1 MKLNL
6 DKVQDA
12 KNVCDLFVGD
22 KPKEALDKIGRTVH
36 KSYEIDEQSRKKWMT
51 KQQDATDLAL
61 QLIEE
66 KTTPWRGAANVKFP
80 LLTIAAMQYAA
91 RAYPVLVKTPDLVK
105 YRVQGR
111 DQFGVKAARALRI
124 SSHMSYQLLDQDED
138 WEEDHDKMMLV
149 KPILG
154 CAFKKSYYDPIKGHN
169 KSVLVLPK
177 NLCVHYYAKSIEDCE
192 RKTEIFELY
201 DREIKE
207 RELRGIFTEHDY
219 GVAAV
224 ADFKEEDKRQGLSP
238 PLADDDRPRVFLEQH
253 CYLDLD
259 GDGYKE
265 PYVVTVEKQTKKV
278 ARITNRF
285 GEITTEQSVKI
296 EELQTRIKA
305 LAEGLVEPTNDEE
318 LNHALRVEQTI
329 ISMQEEVKELAAQT
343 PKVLDIKSV
352 EHYTKYPFIPSP
364 DGGFYD
370 LGFGALLSPI
380 NDSVNTLINQLL
392 DSGSLNNSNSGFIG
406 KGARLKGGQL
416 RFRINEWKQV
426 NVTGG
431 ALRDSIVPLP
441 ANAPSAVLFQL
452 LGLLINYAEQISSV
466 TDTMKGQNPGQNTP
480 AYNMAEML
488 SEGKQLF
495 NAIFKRAYRSQ
506 RKEFRKLF
514 ALNAIYLDQ
523 EEYYEYQDSESKALR
538 TDYTA
543 DPKDLIPAADPDAFS
558 NKERMMKA
566 QMISERAAAVPG
578 YDPIKAEQRLLES
591 MDVPDA
597 AEVYPLVPG
606 MDQEGN
612 ETGEMVLKF
621 PPQPDPELEI
631 KKADMQRRV
640 LEGQSRAEADMMRA
654 ESDIMVN
661 QAKVLLLMAQA
672 QEAAD
677 TPEFKRLELMVKE
690 FDGQR
695 QALLEMAKIEQS
707 NDKQTAS

>member
-6 DKVQDA
+6 DKIQDS
-12 KNVCDLFVGD
+12 KNVCDLFTSD
-22 KPKEALDKIGRTVH
+22 KDKEALDKIGRTVH

-224 ADFKEEDKRQGLSP
+224 ADLKEEDKRQGLSP

-514 ALNAIYLDQ
+514 ALNGIYLDQ

>member
-1 MKLNL
+1 MNLNEI
-6 DKVQDA
+6 QDA
-12 KNVCDLFVGD
+12 KNVCDLFTSD
-22 KPKEALDKIGRTVH
+22 KAKEKLEKIGRTAH

-51 KQQDATDLAL
+51 KMESATALAL
-61 QLIEE
+61 QLVEE
-66 KTTPWRGAANVKFP
+66 KTYPWKGAANVKFP
-80 LLTIAAMQYAA
+80 ILTIAAMQYAA

-105 YRVQGR
+105 FRVQGQ
-111 DQFGVKAARALRI
+111 DKDGAKAARALRI
-124 SSHMSYQLLDQDED
+124 SSHMSYQCLDQDED
-138 WEEDHDKMMLV
+138 WEEDHDKILLV

-154 CAFKKSYYDPIKGHN
+154 CAFKKSYYDPIAGHN

-177 NLCVHYYAKSIEDCE
+177 NLCVHYYAKSIEECE

-201 DREIKE
+201 DREIRE

-219 GVAAV
+219 GLAPVP
-224 ADFKEEDKRQGLSP
+224 DLKEEDERQGLSP

-265 PYVVTVEKQTKKV
+265 PYVVTFDKHSKKV
-278 ARITNRF
+278 ARITARF
-285 GEITTEQSVKI
+285 GKITTEQSLKI
-296 EELQTRIKA
+296 KDLQTRIQS
-305 LAEGLVEPTNDEE
+305 LVEGMQEPTNDEE
-318 LNHALRVEQTI
+318 LNHALQVEQTI
-329 ISMQEEVKELAAQT
+329 LGMQEEVKTLASQK
-343 PKVLDIKSV
+343 PKVLSIEAV

-370 LGFGALLSPI
+370 LGFGSLLSPL

-406 KGARLKGGQL
+406 KGARLKGGQM
-416 RFRINEWKQV
+416 RFSRNEWKQV
-426 NVTGG
+426 NVAGG
-431 ALRDSIVPLP
+431 VLRDSIVPLP
-441 ANAPSAVLFQL
+441 ASPPSPVLFQL
-452 LGLLINYAEQISSV
+452 LGLLINYAEQLSSV
-466 TDTMKGQNPGQNTP
+466 TDTMKGENPGQNTP
-480 AYNMAEML
+480 AYNMSEML

-514 ALNAIYLDQ
+514 KLNAIYLDQ
-523 EEYYEYQDSESKALR
+523 EEYFEYQDSESKALR

-558 NKERMMKA
+558 NKERVMKA
-566 QMISERAAAVPG
+566 QMVSERAGSVAG
-578 YDPIKAEQRLLES
+578 YDPIKVEQRLLES
-591 MDVPDA
+591 MDVPDS

-606 MDQEGN
+606 VDEEGN

-621 PPQPDPELEI
+621 PPQPDPSLEI
-631 KKADMQRRV
+631 EKADMQRRT
-640 LEGQSRAEADMMRA
+640 LEGQSRAEAQMLKT

-672 QEAAD
+672 QESAD

-690 FDGQR
+690 FEGQR
-695 QALLEMAKIEQS
+695 KALLELAKIEQS
-707 NDKQTAS
+707 NEDKQGTD

>member
-1 MKLNL
+1 MNLNEI
-6 DKVQDA
+6 QDA
-12 KNVCDLFVGD
+12 KNVCDLFTSD
-22 KPKEALDKIGRTVH
+22 KAKEKLEKIGRTAH
-36 KSYEIDEQSRKKWMT
+36 KSYDIDEQSRKKWMT
-51 KQQDATDLAL
+51 KMESATALAL
-61 QLIEE
+61 QLVEE
-66 KTTPWRGAANVKFP
+66 KTYPWKGAANVKFP
-80 LLTIAAMQYAA
+80 ILTIAAMQYAA

-105 YRVQGR
+105 FRVQGQ
-111 DQFGVKAARALRI
+111 DKDGAKAARALRI
-124 SSHMSYQLLDQDED
+124 SSHMSYQCLDQDED
-138 WEEDHDKMMLV
+138 WEEDHDKLLLV

-154 CAFKKSYYDPIKGHN
+154 CAFKKSYYDPIAGHN

-177 NLCVHYYAKSIEDCE
+177 NLCVHYYAKSIEECE

-201 DREIKE
+201 DREIRE

-219 GVAAV
+219 GIAPVP
-224 ADFKEEDKRQGLSP
+224 DLKEEDERQGLSP

-265 PYVVTVEKQTKKV
+265 PYVVTFDKHSKKV
-278 ARITNRF
+278 ARITARF
-285 GEITTEQSVKI
+285 GKITTEQSLKI
-296 EELQTRIKA
+296 KDLQTRIQS
-305 LAEGLVEPTNDEE
+305 LVEGMQEPTNDEE
-318 LNHALRVEQTI
+318 LNHALQVEQTI
-329 ISMQEEVKELAAQT
+329 LGMQEEVKTLASQK
-343 PKVLDIKSV
+343 PKVLSIEAV

-370 LGFGALLSPI
+370 LGFGSLLSPL

-406 KGARLKGGQL
+406 KGARLKGGQM
-416 RFRINEWKQV
+416 RFSRNEWKQV
-426 NVTGG
+426 NVAGG
-431 ALRDSIVPLP
+431 VLRDSIVPLP
-441 ANAPSAVLFQL
+441 ASPPSPVLFQL
-452 LGLLINYAEQISSV
+452 LGLLINYAEQLSSV
-466 TDTMKGQNPGQNTP
+466 TDTMKGENPGQNTP
-480 AYNMAEML
+480 AYNMSEML

-514 ALNAIYLDQ
+514 KLNAIYLDQ
-523 EEYYEYQDSESKALR
+523 EEYFEYQDSESKALR

-558 NKERMMKA
+558 NKERVMKA
-566 QMISERAAAVPG
+566 QMVSERAGSVAG
-578 YDPIKAEQRLLES
+578 YDPIKVEQRLLES
-591 MDVPDA
+591 MDVPDS

-606 MDQEGN
+606 VDEEGN

-621 PPQPDPELEI
+621 PPQPDPSLEI
-631 KKADMQRRV
+631 EKADMQRRT
-640 LEGQSRAEADMMRA
+640 LEGQSRAEAQMLKT

-672 QEAAD
+672 QESAD

-690 FDGQR
+690 FEGQR
-695 QALLEMAKIEQS
+695 KALLELAKIEQS
-707 NDKQTAS
+707 NEDKQGTD

>member
-224 ADFKEEDKRQGLSP
+224 ADLKEEDKRQGLSP

-441 ANAPSAVLFQL
+441 ANAPSPVLFQL

>member
-1 MKLNL
+1 MNLNEI
-6 DKVQDA
+6 QDA
-12 KNVCDLFVGD
+12 KNVCDLFTSD
-22 KPKEALDKIGRTVH
+22 KAKEKLEKIGRNAH

-51 KQQDATDLAL
+51 KMESATALAL
-61 QLIEE
+61 QLVEE
-66 KTTPWRGAANVKFP
+66 KTYPWKGAANVKFP
-80 LLTIAAMQYAA
+80 ILTIAAMQYAA
-91 RAYPVLVKTPDLVK
+91 RAYPVLVKTPDLIK
-105 YRVQGR
+105 FRVQGQ
-111 DQFGVKAARALRI
+111 DQDGAKAARALRI
-124 SSHMSYQLLDQDED
+124 SSHMSYQCLDQDED
-138 WEEDHDKMMLV
+138 WEEDHDKILLV

-154 CAFKKSYYDPIKGHN
+154 CAFKKSYYDPIAGHN

-177 NLCVHYYAKSIEDCE
+177 NLCVHYYAKSIEECE

-201 DREIKE
+201 DREIRE

-219 GVAAV
+219 GIAPVP
-224 ADFKEEDKRQGLSP
+224 DLKEEDERQGLSP

-265 PYVVTVEKQTKKV
+265 PYVVTFDKHSKKV
-278 ARITNRF
+278 ARITARF
-285 GEITTEQSVKI
+285 GKITTEQSLKI
-296 EELQTRIKA
+296 KDLQTRIQS
-305 LAEGLVEPTNDEE
+305 LVEGMQEPTNDEE
-318 LNHALRVEQTI
+318 LNHALQVEQTI
-329 ISMQEEVKELAAQT
+329 LGMQEEVKTLASQK
-343 PKVLDIKSV
+343 PKVLSIEAV

-370 LGFGALLSPI
+370 LGFGSLLSPL

-406 KGARLKGGQL
+406 KGARLKGGQM
-416 RFRINEWKQV
+416 RFGRNEWKQV
-426 NVTGG
+426 NVAGG
-431 ALRDSIVPLP
+431 VLRDSIVPLP
-441 ANAPSAVLFQL
+441 ASPPSPVLFQL
-452 LGLLINYAEQISSV
+452 LGLLINYAEQLSSV
-466 TDTMKGQNPGQNTP
+466 TDTMKGENPGQNTP
-480 AYNMAEML
+480 AYNMSEML

-514 ALNAIYLDQ
+514 KLNAIYLDQ
-523 EEYYEYQDSESKALR
+523 EEYFEYQDSESKALR

-558 NKERMMKA
+558 NKERVMKA
-566 QMISERAAAVPG
+566 QMVSERAGSVAG
-578 YDPIKAEQRLLES
+578 YDPIKVEQRLLES
-591 MDVPDA
+591 MDVPDS

-606 MDQEGN
+606 VDEEGN

-621 PPQPDPELEI
+621 PPQPDPSLEI
-631 KKADMQRRV
+631 EKADMQRRT
-640 LEGQSRAEADMMRA
+640 LEGQSRAEAQMLKT

-672 QEAAD
+672 QESAD

-690 FDGQR
+690 FEGQR
-695 QALLEMAKIEQS
+695 KALLELAKIEQS
-707 NDKQTAS
+707 NEDKQGTD

>member
-392 DSGSLNNSNSGFIG
+392 DSGTLNNSNSGFIG

-441 ANAPSAVLFQL
+441 ANAPSPVLFQL

-514 ALNAIYLDQ
+514 ALNGIYLDQ

>member
-1 MKLNL
+1 MNLNEI
-6 DKVQDA
+6 QDA
-12 KNVCDLFVGD
+12 KNVCDLFTSD
-22 KPKEALDKIGRTVH
+22 KAKEKLEKIGRTAH

-51 KQQDATDLAL
+51 KMESATALAL
-61 QLIEE
+61 QLVEE
-66 KTTPWRGAANVKFP
+66 KTYPWKGAANVKFP
-80 LLTIAAMQYAA
+80 ILTIAAMQYAA
-91 RAYPVLVKTPDLVK
+91 RAYPVLVKTPDLIK
-105 YRVQGR
+105 FRVQGQ
-111 DQFGVKAARALRI
+111 DQDGAKAARALRI
-124 SSHMSYQLLDQDED
+124 SSHMSYQCLDQDED
-138 WEEDHDKMMLV
+138 WEEDHDKLLLV

-154 CAFKKSYYDPIKGHN
+154 CAFKKSYYDPIAGHN

-177 NLCVHYYAKSIEDCE
+177 NLCVHYYAKSIEECE

-201 DREIKE
+201 DREIRE

-219 GVAAV
+219 GLAPVP
-224 ADFKEEDKRQGLSP
+224 DLKEEDERQGLSP

-265 PYVVTVEKQTKKV
+265 PYVVTFDKHSKKV
-278 ARITNRF
+278 ARITARF
-285 GEITTEQSVKI
+285 GKITTEQSLKI
-296 EELQTRIKA
+296 KDLQTRIQS
-305 LAEGLVEPTNDEE
+305 LVEGMQEPTNDEE
-318 LNHALRVEQTI
+318 LNHALQVEQTI
-329 ISMQEEVKELAAQT
+329 LGMQEEVKTLASQK
-343 PKVLDIKSV
+343 PKVLSIEAV

-370 LGFGALLSPI
+370 LGFGSLLSPL

-406 KGARLKGGQL
+406 KGARLKGGQM
-416 RFRINEWKQV
+416 RFGRNEWKQV
-426 NVTGG
+426 NVAGG
-431 ALRDSIVPLP
+431 VLRDSIVPLP
-441 ANAPSAVLFQL
+441 ANPPSAVLFQL
-452 LGLLINYAEQISSV
+452 LGLLINYAEQLSSV
-466 TDTMKGQNPGQNTP
+466 TDTMKGENPGQNTP
-480 AYNMAEML
+480 AYNMSEML

-514 ALNAIYLDQ
+514 KLNAIYLDQ
-523 EEYYEYQDSESKALR
+523 EEYFEYQDSESKALR

-558 NKERMMKA
+558 NKERVMKA
-566 QMISERAAAVPG
+566 QMVSERAGSVAG
-578 YDPIKAEQRLLES
+578 YDPIKVEQRLLES
-591 MDVPDA
+591 MDVPDS

-606 MDQEGN
+606 VDEEGN

-621 PPQPDPELEI
+621 PPQPDPSLEI
-631 KKADMQRRV
+631 EKADMQRRT
-640 LEGQSRAEADMMRA
+640 LEGQSRAEAQMLKT

-672 QEAAD
+672 QESAD

-690 FDGQR
+690 FEGQR
-695 QALLEMAKIEQS
+695 KALLELAKIEQS
-707 NDKQTAS
+707 NEDKQGTD

>member
-1 MKLNL
+1 MNLNEI
-6 DKVQDA
+6 QDA
-12 KNVCDLFVGD
+12 KNVCDLFTSD
-22 KPKEALDKIGRTVH
+22 KAKEKLEKIGRTAH
-36 KSYEIDEQSRKKWMT
+36 KSYDIDEQSRKKWMT
-51 KQQDATDLAL
+51 KMESATALAL
-61 QLIEE
+61 QLVEE
-66 KTTPWRGAANVKFP
+66 KTYPWKGAANVKFP
-80 LLTIAAMQYAA
+80 ILTIAAMQYAA

-105 YRVQGR
+105 FRVQGQ
-111 DQFGVKAARALRI
+111 DKDGAKAARALRI
-124 SSHMSYQLLDQDED
+124 SSHMSYQCLDQDED
-138 WEEDHDKMMLV
+138 WEEDHDKLLLV

-154 CAFKKSYYDPIKGHN
+154 CAFKKSYYDPIAGHN

-177 NLCVHYYAKSIEDCE
+177 NLCVHYYAKSIEECE

-201 DREIKE
+201 DREIRE

-219 GVAAV
+219 GLAPVP
-224 ADFKEEDKRQGLSP
+224 DLKEEDERQGLSP

-265 PYVVTVEKQTKKV
+265 PYVVTFDKHSKKV
-278 ARITNRF
+278 ARITARF
-285 GEITTEQSVKI
+285 GKITTEQSLKI
-296 EELQTRIKA
+296 KDLQTRIQS
-305 LAEGLVEPTNDEE
+305 LVEGMQEPTNDEE
-318 LNHALRVEQTI
+318 LNHALQVEQTI
-329 ISMQEEVKELAAQT
+329 LGMQEEVKTLASQK
-343 PKVLDIKSV
+343 PKVLSIEAV

-370 LGFGALLSPI
+370 LGFGSLLSPL

-406 KGARLKGGQL
+406 KGARLKGGQM
-416 RFRINEWKQV
+416 RFGRNEWKQV
-426 NVTGG
+426 NVAGG
-431 ALRDSIVPLP
+431 VLRDSIVPLP
-441 ANAPSAVLFQL
+441 ANPPSAVLFQL
-452 LGLLINYAEQISSV
+452 LGLLINYAEQLSSV
-466 TDTMKGQNPGQNTP
+466 TDTMKGENPGQNTP
-480 AYNMAEML
+480 AYNMSEML

-514 ALNAIYLDQ
+514 KLNAIYLDQ
-523 EEYYEYQDSESKALR
+523 EEYFEYQDSESKALR

-558 NKERMMKA
+558 NKERVMKA
-566 QMISERAAAVPG
+566 QMVSERAGSVAG
-578 YDPIKAEQRLLES
+578 YDPIKVEQRLLES
-591 MDVPDA
+591 MDVPDS

-606 MDQEGN
+606 VDEEGN

-621 PPQPDPELEI
+621 PPQPDPSLEI
-631 KKADMQRRV
+631 EKADMQRRT
-640 LEGQSRAEADMMRA
+640 LEGQSRAEAQMLKT

-672 QEAAD
+672 QESAD

-690 FDGQR
+690 FEGQR
-695 QALLEMAKIEQS
+695 KALLELAKIEQS
-707 NDKQTAS
+707 NEDKQGTD

>member
-441 ANAPSAVLFQL
+441 ANAPSPVLFQL

-514 ALNAIYLDQ
+514 ALNGIYLDQ

>member
-1 MKLNL
+1 MNLNEI
-6 DKVQDA
+6 QDA
-12 KNVCDLFVGD
+12 KNVCDLFTSD
-22 KPKEALDKIGRTVH
+22 KAKEKLEKIGRNAH

-51 KQQDATDLAL
+51 KMESATALAL
-61 QLIEE
+61 QLVEE
-66 KTTPWRGAANVKFP
+66 KTYPWKGAANVKFP
-80 LLTIAAMQYAA
+80 ILTIAAMQYAA

-105 YRVQGR
+105 FRVQGQ
-111 DQFGVKAARALRI
+111 DKDGAKAARALRI
-124 SSHMSYQLLDQDED
+124 SSHMSYQCLDQDED
-138 WEEDHDKMMLV
+138 WEEDHDKLLLV

-154 CAFKKSYYDPIKGHN
+154 CAFKKSYYDPIAGHN

-177 NLCVHYYAKSIEDCE
+177 NLCVHYYAKSIEECE

-201 DREIKE
+201 DREIRE

-219 GVAAV
+219 GLAPVP
-224 ADFKEEDKRQGLSP
+224 DLKEEDERQGLSP

-265 PYVVTVEKQTKKV
+265 PYVVTFDKHSKKV
-278 ARITNRF
+278 ARITARF
-285 GEITTEQSVKI
+285 GKITTEQSLKI
-296 EELQTRIKA
+296 KDLQTRIQS
-305 LAEGLVEPTNDEE
+305 LVEGMQEPTNDEE
-318 LNHALRVEQTI
+318 LNHALQVEQTI
-329 ISMQEEVKELAAQT
+329 LGMQEEVKTLASQK
-343 PKVLDIKSV
+343 PKVLSIEAV

-370 LGFGALLSPI
+370 LGFGSLLSPL

-406 KGARLKGGQL
+406 KGARLKGGQM
-416 RFRINEWKQV
+416 RFGRNEWKQV
-426 NVTGG
+426 NVAGG
-431 ALRDSIVPLP
+431 VLRDSIVPLP
-441 ANAPSAVLFQL
+441 ANPPSAVLFQL
-452 LGLLINYAEQISSV
+452 LGLLINYAEQLSSV
-466 TDTMKGQNPGQNTP
+466 TDTMKGENPGQNTP
-480 AYNMAEML
+480 AYNMSEML

-514 ALNAIYLDQ
+514 KLNAIYLDQ
-523 EEYYEYQDSESKALR
+523 EEYFEYQDSESKALR

-558 NKERMMKA
+558 NKERVMKA
-566 QMISERAAAVPG
+566 QMVSERAGSVAG
-578 YDPIKAEQRLLES
+578 YDPIKVEQRLLES
-591 MDVPDA
+591 MDVPDS

-606 MDQEGN
+606 VDEEGN

-621 PPQPDPELEI
+621 PPQPDPSLEI
-631 KKADMQRRV
+631 EKADMQRRT
-640 LEGQSRAEADMMRA
+640 LEGQSRAEAQMLKT

-672 QEAAD
+672 QESAD

-690 FDGQR
+690 FEGQR
-695 QALLEMAKIEQS
+695 KALLELAKIEQS
-707 NDKQTAS
+707 NEDKQGTD

>member
-1 MKLNL
+1 MKL
-6 DKVQDA
+6 DEIQDA
-12 KNVCDLFVGD
+12 KNVCDLFTSD
-22 KPKEALDKIGRTVH
+22 KAKEKLEKIGRNAH

-51 KQQDATDLAL
+51 KMESATALAL
-61 QLIEE
+61 QLVEE
-66 KTTPWRGAANVKFP
+66 KTYPWKGAANVKFP
-80 LLTIAAMQYAA
+80 ILTIAAMQYAA

-105 YRVQGR
+105 FRVQGQ
-111 DQFGVKAARALRI
+111 DKDGAKAARALRI
-124 SSHMSYQLLDQDED
+124 SSHMSYQCLDQDED
-138 WEEDHDKMMLV
+138 WEEDHDKLLLV

-154 CAFKKSYYDPIKGHN
+154 CAFKKSYYDPIAGHN

-177 NLCVHYYAKSIEDCE
+177 NLCVHYYAKSIEECE

-201 DREIKE
+201 DREIRE

-219 GVAAV
+219 GIAPVP
-224 ADFKEEDKRQGLSP
+224 DLKEEDERQGLSP

-265 PYVVTVEKQTKKV
+265 PYVVTFDKHSKKV
-278 ARITNRF
+278 ARITARF
-285 GEITTEQSVKI
+285 GKITTEQSLKI
-296 EELQTRIKA
+296 KDLQTRIQS
-305 LAEGLVEPTNDEE
+305 LVEGMQEPTNDEE
-318 LNHALRVEQTI
+318 LNHALQVEQTI
-329 ISMQEEVKELAAQT
+329 LGMQEEVKTLASQK
-343 PKVLDIKSV
+343 PKVLSIEAV

-370 LGFGALLSPI
+370 LGFGSLLSPL

-406 KGARLKGGQL
+406 KGARLKGGQM
-416 RFRINEWKQV
+416 RFSRNEWKQV
-426 NVTGG
+426 NVAGG
-431 ALRDSIVPLP
+431 VLRDSIVPLP
-441 ANAPSAVLFQL
+441 ASPPSPVLFQL
-452 LGLLINYAEQISSV
+452 LGLLINYAEQLSSV
-466 TDTMKGQNPGQNTP
+466 TDTMKGENPGQNTP
-480 AYNMAEML
+480 AYNMSEML

-514 ALNAIYLDQ
+514 KLNAIYLDQ
-523 EEYYEYQDSESKALR
+523 EEYFEYQDSESKALR

-558 NKERMMKA
+558 NKERVMKA
-566 QMISERAAAVPG
+566 QMVSERAGSVAG
-578 YDPIKAEQRLLES
+578 YDPIKVEQRLLES
-591 MDVPDA
+591 MDVPDS

-606 MDQEGN
+606 VDEEGN

-621 PPQPDPELEI
+621 PPQPDPSLEI
-631 KKADMQRRV
+631 EKADMQRRT
-640 LEGQSRAEADMMRA
+640 LEGQSRAEAQMLKT

-672 QEAAD
+672 QESAD

-690 FDGQR
+690 FEGQR
-695 QALLEMAKIEQS
+695 KALLELAKIEQS
-707 NDKQTAS
+707 NEDKQGTD

>member
-6 DKVQDA
+6 DKVSDS
-12 KNVCDLFVGD
+12 KNVCDLFTSD
-22 KPKEALDKIGRTVH
+22 KDKEALDKIGRTVH

-441 ANAPSAVLFQL
+441 ANAPSPVLFQL

-514 ALNAIYLDQ
+514 ALNGIYLDQ

>member
-1 MKLNL
+1 MNLNEI
-6 DKVQDA
+6 QDA
-12 KNVCDLFVGD
+12 KNVCDLFTSD
-22 KPKEALDKIGRTVH
+22 KAKEKLEKIGRNAH

-51 KQQDATDLAL
+51 KMESATALAL
-61 QLIEE
+61 QLVEE
-66 KTTPWRGAANVKFP
+66 KTYPWKGAANVKFP
-80 LLTIAAMQYAA
+80 ILTIAAMQYAA

-105 YRVQGR
+105 FRVQGQ
-111 DQFGVKAARALRI
+111 DQDGAKAARALRI
-124 SSHMSYQLLDQDED
+124 SSHMSYQCLDQDED
-138 WEEDHDKMMLV
+138 WEEDHDKLLLV

-154 CAFKKSYYDPIKGHN
+154 CAFKKSYYDPIAGHN

-177 NLCVHYYAKSIEDCE
+177 NLCVHYYAKSIEECE

-201 DREIKE
+201 DREIRE

-219 GVAAV
+219 GIAPVP
-224 ADFKEEDKRQGLSP
+224 DLKEEDERQGLSP

-265 PYVVTVEKQTKKV
+265 PYVVTFDKHSKKV
-278 ARITNRF
+278 ARITARF
-285 GEITTEQSVKI
+285 GKITTEQSLKI
-296 EELQTRIKA
+296 KDLQTRIQS
-305 LAEGLVEPTNDEE
+305 LVEGMQEPTNDEE
-318 LNHALRVEQTI
+318 LNHALQVEQTI
-329 ISMQEEVKELAAQT
+329 LGMQEEVKTLASQK
-343 PKVLDIKSV
+343 PKVLSIEAV

-370 LGFGALLSPI
+370 LGFGSLLSPL

-406 KGARLKGGQL
+406 KGARLKGGQM
-416 RFRINEWKQV
+416 RFSRNEWKQV
-426 NVTGG
+426 NVAGG
-431 ALRDSIVPLP
+431 VLRDSIVPLP
-441 ANAPSAVLFQL
+441 ASPPSPVLFQL
-452 LGLLINYAEQISSV
+452 LGLLINYAEQLSSV
-466 TDTMKGQNPGQNTP
+466 TDTMKGENPGQNTP
-480 AYNMAEML
+480 AYNMSEML

-514 ALNAIYLDQ
+514 KLNAIYLDQ
-523 EEYYEYQDSESKALR
+523 EEYFEYQDSESKALR

-558 NKERMMKA
+558 NKERVMKA
-566 QMISERAAAVPG
+566 QMVSERAGSVAG
-578 YDPIKAEQRLLES
+578 YDPIKVEQRLLES
-591 MDVPDA
+591 MDVPDS

-606 MDQEGN
+606 VDEEGN

-621 PPQPDPELEI
+621 PPQPDPSLEI
-631 KKADMQRRV
+631 EKADMQRRT
-640 LEGQSRAEADMMRA
+640 LEGQSRAEAQMLKT

-672 QEAAD
+672 QESAD

-690 FDGQR
+690 FEGQR
-695 QALLEMAKIEQS
+695 KALLELAKIEQS
-707 NDKQTAS
+707 NEDKQGTD

>member
-12 KNVCDLFVGD
+12 KNVCDLFKD
-22 KPKEALDKIGRTVH
+22 KEALDKIGRTVH

-224 ADFKEEDKRQGLSP
+224 ADLKEEDKRQGLSP

-441 ANAPSAVLFQL
+441 ANAPSPVLFQL

-654 ESDIMVN
+654 ESDIAVN
-661 QAKVLLLMAQA
+661 EAKILLMMAQA
-672 QEAAD
+672 EVAAGS
-677 TPEFKRLELMVKE
+677 PEMERLKMILKE
-690 FDGQR
+690 FDDKR
-695 QALLEMAKIEQS
+695 KAMIELAKLEAQQ
-707 NDKQTAS
+707 DKPSE